1 MHFLYFLPS
10 RPIVRI
16 CAELRAQFVK
26 ICQKSKN
33 VSLTL
38 KHVAGSFAGVG
49 TPFPAGRVQE
59 AGGGGDRQT
68 SGKLGRSVGFFMRCL
83 LIQIRSTKTP
93 DINDRE
99 KPLSVFIWSGRSTQV
114 PQARR
119 GCGAFISWP
128 SAVNV
133 STDTPVCPRE

>member
-38 KHVAGSFAGVG
+38 KHVAGSFAG
-49 TPFPAGRVQE
+49 
-59 AGGGGDRQT
+59 
-68 SGKLGRSVGFFMRCL
+68 
-83 LIQIRSTKTP
+83 
-93 DINDRE
+93 
-99 KPLSVFIWSGRSTQV
+99 LSITF
-114 PQARR
+114 
-119 GCGAFISWP
+119 P
-128 SAVNV
+128 SAVLRERGAGEIV
-133 STDTPVCPRE
+133 KRRASWGGSCRFSGEYTPRY